1 MIFNSSKYIC
11 IHPIR
16 YLRRELYK
24 GLYYLEDAMF
34 KRGNTPCQKSIE
46 CKSKDRLGENERGGG
61 IMEGGR
67 GCKRTGLIAIL
78 VSSAHRRKEE
88 AGMEESKGE
97 TGQGNHPKPSQWVH

>member
-1 MIFNSSKYIC
+1 
-11 IHPIR
+11 
-16 YLRRELYK
+16 
-24 GLYYLEDAMF
+24 
-34 KRGNTPCQKSIE
+34 
-46 CKSKDRLGENERGGG
+46 
-61 IMEGGR
+61 MEGGR